1 MRDAEGLGSQE
12 CFQCSKCSAGCP
24 VVSFMD
30 YKPHQVIQMVNLG
43 LADQLLSCRTI
54 WVCASCYSCSTRCP
68 NNVDVAKVMDWL
80 RQTALAGNTPPAER
94 DVALFH
100 KSFLQSI
107 RTFGRVHELSLMA
120 LYKLAAKKY
129 LDDLQ
134 LGWKMF
140 ARGKLRL
147 LPARTRNRKQVAEL
161 FNKGGAT

>member
-1 MRDAEGLGSQE
+1 MERLKVEE

-43 LADQLLSCRTI
+43 MIDDLLSCRTI

-68 NNVDVAKVMDWL
+68 NDVDVARVMDWL
-80 RQTALAGNTPPAER
+80 RQKALAEKTPPAEKE
-94 DVALFH
+94 VALFH

-107 RTFGRVHELSLMA
+107 QTFGRVHELSLMA
-120 LYKLAAKKY
+120 RYKLAAKKY
-129 LDDLQ
+129 RDDAG

-147 LPARTRNRKQVAEL
+147 LPARVKNRKQITDL
-161 FNKGGAT
+161 FT

>member
-1 MRDAEGLGSQE
+1 MEGLKVEE

-43 LADQLLSCRTI
+43 MADDLLSSRTI

-68 NNVDVAKVMDWL
+68 NDVDVARVMDWL
-80 RQTALAGNTPPAER
+80 RQKAIAEKRPPAEKE
-94 DVALFH
+94 VALFH
-100 KSFLQSI
+100 RSFLQSI
-107 RTFGRVHELSLMA
+107 KTFGRVHELSLMA
-120 LYKLAAKKY
+120 RYKLAAKKY
-129 LDDLQ
+129 LDDAG

-147 LPARTRNRKQVAEL
+147 LPARVKNRKQIADL
-161 FNKGGAT
+161 FTPARSFKG